1 MKDIIILQ
9 MEEITQNMNLEEL
22 LQLKDFDSFI
32 KYVCQQNNLWDLK
45 SIIAYKNENNNFISL
60 NYCNKEINKKLL
72 QICSKCNFSNF
83 RSENLITTDQQF
95 TTESNKNIPNYSLEQ
110 LAVIENLGI
119 RSQNACKYFS
129 LNTLRDIIYYYK
141 KNGDFLKVRN
151 CGRKSNDELIN
162 VCKKYEESFID
173 ELITHIED
181 ENKNPIVSKIDELT
195 VKQKA
200 VLNNIIYSKF
210 NKLSVRSKNALS
222 ALLQDSITVRALH
235 KEFFDVKKYEFKN
248 IRNVGE
254 FSGEE
259 IEAFISEVKELIEL
273 VSLFEDN
280 EILKEYYNSY
290 LVKNYQVSQDVINKI
305 GEEYDF
311 NFGYPI
317 FKTLYYLV
325 EGNYLFD
332 EKEKTVFFG
341 LLNFFYDATPP
352 FIKDFKS
359 NLNLTRER
367 FRQLRNKTLKK
378 LPNIINGLFNL
389 ELNYENL
396 NTYQLSPND
405 EFINISDDDVCEI
418 NQNENVNFNSQFII
432 YIFSILLKKTHDFIG
447 NSENIFFNKSTNN
460 KQGWNNFYLI
470 RKDLTWIFDFNKFM
484 QDVYIRLS
492 SKIQDDYKFYFQSYL
507 LNFQNENCLSNLDT
521 ISTICETLVFSEFEL
536 TIDIEENIVFK
547 RNVKK
552 QVIQYVYEVLKEKN
566 EPMAIYD
573 IYNTIELTYPGITK
587 SAEALRGSCQRDPN
601 LIFFGRSSTYG
612 LKIWE
617 DEQDIRG
624 GTIRDISEEFLL
636 TQKEPKHID
645 KITEYVNRYRDTTA
659 KNIYANLKM
668 EDNNR
673 FVFFSGLLIGL
684 KSKGYWDNKY
694 TRVEDK
700 QIIRKTWDESF
711 QLLEKFTQKNNRLPF
726 SSGDEY
732 EERLYRFLNVQL
744 NRAGKGKVEES
755 KLKQLTQL
763 CEKFDLKKGKRR
775 NSKSTDESYI
785 ELREFLIKESRLPT
799 ATNEAKLYRFLYT
812 QGKLYKSNSLSKEYQ
827 DKYLE
832 VRNLIKE
839 IL

>member
-1 MKDIIILQ
+1 MDLQDLFINKDI
-9 MEEITQNMNLEEL
+9 
-22 LQLKDFDSFI
+22 DSFTL
-32 KYVCQQNNLWDLK
+32 YVCKQNNLLDLE
-45 SIIAYKNENNNFISL
+45 SILDYHRNHNSFIGLDYCSKVENQ
-60 NYCNKEINKKLL
+60 KLL
-72 QICSKCNFSNF
+72 LLCSKYSSLSANTAQTINPTQEPLFKDKKHIS
-83 RSENLITTDQQF
+83 
-95 TTESNKNIPNYSLEQ
+95 NYSLEQ
-110 LAVIENLGI
+110 FSEIEELSI
-119 RSQNACKYFS
+119 RSQNVCKNVNLNS
-129 LNTLRDIIYYYK
+129 LKAIILYYK
-141 KNGDFLKVRN
+141 KNDDFLKVRN
-151 CGRKSNDELIN
+151 CGRKSNDELVE
-162 VCKKYEESFID
+162 VCKKYEEFFID
-173 ELITHIED
+173 KLITQIED

-235 KEFFDVKKYEFKN
+235 KEFFDVKKYKFKK

-254 FSGEE
+254 FSSDE
-259 IEAFISEVKELIEL
+259 IETFISEVKELIEL

-290 LVKNYQVSQDVINKI
+290 LVKNYQVSQDTINKI

-332 EKEKTVFFG
+332 DKEKTVFFG

-352 FIKDFKS
+352 LIKDFKS
-359 NLNLTRER
+359 NLNITRER
-367 FRQLRNKTLKK
+367 FRQIRNKILKK

-405 EFINISDDDVCEI
+405 EFINISDDTVCEI
-418 NQNENVNFNSQFII
+418 NQNENVNFNSQFIV
-432 YIFSILLKKTHDFIG
+432 YIFSILLKDSHDLIG

-460 KQGWNNFYLI
+460 QHNWDNLYLV
-470 RKDLTWIFDFNKFM
+470 RKDLTWIFDFDKLI
-484 QDVYIRLS
+484 QDIYRRLY
-492 SKIQDDYKFYFQSYL
+492 SKIQEDYKFYFQSYL
-507 LNFQNENCLSNLDT
+507 LNFQNDNCLSQLDT
-521 ISTICETLVFSEFEL
+521 ISTICETIIFSEFEISVDL
-536 TIDIEENIVFK
+536 EENITFK
-547 RNVKK
+547 RNTLK
-552 QVIQYVYEVLKEKN
+552 QVYEYAYEALKHLGSPSKVG
-566 EPMAIYD
+566 AICKKVK
-573 IYNTIELTYPGITK
+573 ELYPGYKTDEDSIRA
-587 SAEALRGSCQRDPN
+587 SMQRKTGFVP
-601 LIFFGRSSTYG
+601 FGRTSVYG
-612 LKIWE
+612 LKVWE
-617 DEQDIRG
+617 EEKDIRG
-624 GTIRDISEEFLL
+624 GTIRDITEEFLM
-636 TQKEPKHID
+636 KYSEPKHID
-645 KITEYVNRYRDTTA
+645 KITDFVNKYRDTNA

-668 EDNNR
+668 EENNR
-673 FVFFSGLLIGL
+673 FVFFSGLMIGL
-684 KSKGYWDNKY
+684 KSKAYSNIEY
-694 TRVEDK
+694 TKVEDK
-700 QIIRKTWDESF
+700 RVIRMTWEESF
-711 QLLEKFTQKNNRLPF
+711 QLLEEFTQKNKRLPF
-726 SSGDEY
+726 SSGGEL

-744 NRAGKGKVEES
+744 NRAEKGKVEES

-763 CEKFDLKKGKRR
+763 CEKFPFKKGKRR

-785 ELREFLIKESRLPT
+785 ELREFLSKQSRLPS

-812 QGKLYKSNSLSKEYQ
+812 QGKLFKNNSLSKEYQ

>member
-1 MKDIIILQ
+1 MDLQDLFINKDI
-9 MEEITQNMNLEEL
+9 
-22 LQLKDFDSFI
+22 DSFTI
-32 KYVCQQNNLWDLK
+32 YVCKENNLLDLE
-45 SIIAYKNENNNFISL
+45 SILDYHRNHNSFLGLDYCSKEDNQKLLLLCSKYISL
-60 NYCNKEINKKLL
+60 SANTKQTTNPTQEPLFKDKKH
-72 QICSKCNFSNF
+72 IS
-83 RSENLITTDQQF
+83 
-95 TTESNKNIPNYSLEQ
+95 NYSLEQ
-110 LAVIENLGI
+110 LTEIEELSI
-119 RSQNACKYFS
+119 RSQNVCENVNLNS
-129 LNTLRDIIYYYK
+129 LKAIIYYYK

-151 CGRKSNDELIN
+151 CGRKSNNELIE
-162 VCKKYEESFID
+162 VCKKYKEFFID
-173 ELITHIED
+173 ELITQIED

-222 ALLQDSITVRALH
+222 ALLQDSITIRALH
-235 KEFFDVKKYEFKN
+235 KEFFDVKKYEFKE

-259 IEAFISEVKELIEL
+259 IETFISEVKELIEL

-280 EILKEYYNSY
+280 EILKEYYYSY
-290 LVKNYQVSQDVINKI
+290 LVKNYQVSQDTINKI

-325 EGNYLFD
+325 EGNYIFD

-352 FIKDFKS
+352 LIKDFKS

-367 FRQLRNKTLKK
+367 FRQIRNKTFKK
-378 LPNIINGLFNL
+378 LSNIINGLFNP

-405 EFINISDDDVCEI
+405 EFINISDDTVCEI

-432 YIFSILLKKTHDFIG
+432 YIFSILLKKTHDSIG
-447 NSENIFFNKSTNN
+447 NLENVFFNKSTNN
-460 KQGWNNFYLI
+460 KHSWNNFYLV

-484 QDVYIRLS
+484 QDVYVRLF
-492 SKIQDDYKFYFQSYL
+492 SKIQEDYKFHFQSYL

-521 ISTICETLVFSEFEL
+521 ISTICETLIFSEFEL

-552 QVIQYVYEVLKEKN
+552 QVIQYVYEILKEKN
-566 EPMAIYD
+566 EPMTVYNIYD
-573 IYNTIELTYPGITK
+573 TIELKDPGVTK
-587 SAEALRGSCQRDPN
+587 SAEALRGSCQRDTN
-601 LIFFGRSSTYG
+601 LIYFGRSSTYG

-617 DEQDIRG
+617 NERTIKG
-624 GTIRDISEEFLL
+624 GTIREITEEFLL
-636 TQKEPKHID
+636 DQSEPKHID
-645 KITEYVNRYRDTTA
+645 EITDYVNKYRETNA
-659 KNIYANLKM
+659 KSIHANLKM
-668 EDNNR
+668 EAHCR
-673 FVFFSGLLIGL
+673 FVFFKGQLVGL
-684 KSKGYWDNKY
+684 KSKAYLDNNYIKI
-694 TRVEDK
+694 TDK
-700 QIIRKTWDESF
+700 QIIRMTWEESF
-711 QLLEKFTQKNNRLPF
+711 QLLKEFSQKNNRLPF
-726 SSGDEY
+726 STGNEL

-755 KLKQLTQL
+755 KSKKLIEL
-763 CEKFDLKKGKRR
+763 CEKFDFKKGKRR
-775 NSKSTDESYI
+775 NSKSTDDSYI
-785 ELREFLIKESRLPT
+785 ELIDFISKEKRLPR
-799 ATNEAKLYRFLYT
+799 ANDEAKLYRFLYT
-812 QGKLYKSNSLSKEYQ
+812 QGKLFNKGSLSKEYQ

-832 VRNLIKE
+832 VKYLINKT
-839 IL
+839 I